1 MNGAVLMVRELEAL
15 GVRHVFGY
23 PGGAIMP
30 FYDALLESSLRHV
43 LCRHEQGA
51 AFAAGGYARAS
62 GRVGVCVATSGPGAT
77 NLVTGI
83 ADAFMDSVPL
93 VAITGQVPT
102 ALIGTDA
109 FQEVDIVGMTLPVV
123 KHSFL
128 IRRAE
133 DIAQTVREAFRIAT
147 EGRPGPVLIDLPKD
161 LAAGAVNSP
170 APSSTARE
178 ETPERVDCEAAERLF
193 AQAERPIFLAGGG
206 LAASGAFRE
215 FRSLVERTRVPV
227 VTTLHGVGVLPTEH
241 PLLLGMLGM
250 HGNQAANR
258 CVQAADLLVCLGARF
273 DDRATGKLATFAPE
287 ARVLHMDVDPA
298 EIGKL
303 KHAHVSV
310 VGDLKRTLPSFAPRR
325 PSIDPWR
332 DHCDALRQRHRWRYD
347 GPGEGVHGPSLI
359 RELTR
364 RAGDFVLASDVG
376 QHQMWIAQHGVF
388 EAPRQHLSSGGLGAM
403 GFGLPAAIG
412 AQLAR
417 PEATVLAVSGDGS
430 FMMNVQE
437 LATLRRYG
445 LPVKLV
451 VLDNSA
457 LGLVR
462 QWQECF
468 FENRF
473 SEVDLSDNPD
483 FAEVARAFGLPA
495 LSVERRDEVEPALAA
510 LLSAPGPM
518 LLHARIDAREN
529 VWPLVPPD
537 QANDQMIE
545 EVPRCSSSRSA

>member
-1 MNGAVLMVRELEAL
+1 MNGAVLMVRELEEL
-15 GVRHVFGY
+15 GVRHIFGY

-30 FYDALLESSLRHV
+30 FYDALLESSLEHV

-51 AFAAGGYARAS
+51 AFAAGGYARATR
-62 GRVGVCVATSGPGAT
+62 RVGVCVATSGPGAT

-102 ALIGTDA
+102 ALLGTDA

-133 DIAQTVREAFRIAT
+133 DIAPTVREAFRIAT

-161 LAAGAVNSP
+161 LATQVVEPSP
-170 APSSTARE
+170 QRPPAEVEASTPSNCE
-178 ETPERVDCEAAERLF
+178 EALRLF
-193 AQAERPIFLAGGG
+193 SSAERPIVLAGGG
-206 LAASGAFRE
+206 LAASGALPE
-215 FRSLVERTRVPV
+215 FRAFVERTGIPV
-227 VTTLHGVGVLPTEH
+227 VTTLHGVGVLPTGHER
-241 PLLLGMLGM
+241 LLGMLGM

-258 CVQAADLLVCLGARF
+258 CVQAADLLICMGARF
-273 DDRATGKLATFAPE
+273 DDRATGKLDAFAPE
-287 ARVLHMDVDPA
+287 ARVIHMDVDPA

-303 KHAHVSV
+303 KRAHVSI
-310 VGDLKRTLPSFAPRR
+310 VGDLMETLPHFAPPR
-325 PSIDPWR
+325 PSIDAWR
-332 DHCDALRQRHRWRYD
+332 THCDALRDHHRWRYD
-347 GPGEGVHGPSLI
+347 APGEGVHGPGLI
-359 RELTR
+359 RELTQ

-388 EAPRQHLSSGGLGAM
+388 ETPEQHLSSGGLGAM

-412 AQLAR
+412 AQFAR
-417 PEATVLAVSGDGS
+417 PEATVVALSGDGS

-437 LATLRRYG
+437 LATLKRYG
-445 LPVKLV
+445 LPVKLI

-483 FAEVARAFGLPA
+483 FTEVARAFGIPA
-495 LSVERRDEVEPALAA
+495 LSVDRRDQVGHAISA
-510 LLSAPGPM
+510 LLSSTGPM

-529 VWPLVPPD
+529 VWPLVPPNK
-537 QANDQMIE
+537 ANDQMIE
-545 EVPRCSSSRSA
+545 EVPRCTSSRSA